1 VTDQRSLVRALEVTE
16 PDEVY
21 NLVAQ
26 SFVGSSWRQ
35 PVLRTEV
42 DTVGAGTSSKPSVV

>member
-42 DTVGAGTSSKPSVV
+42 NAIGAGTSSKPSVV